1 MNRNPIVS
9 QEKWNAARKQ
19 LLAKEK
25 QLTHLRDQINA
36 ERSKLP
42 WVRVDKEYLFEGPNG
57 KETLAQL
64 FDGRSQLIIYHFMF
78 GPDWEQGCVG
88 CSFLSDHL
96 DGSLIHI
103 EHHDVTYVAVS
114 RAPWDKIAAF
124 QKRMGWQFKWR
135 SSFGS
140 DFNYD
145 YHVSFKPEEI
155 ATGAVYYNF
164 EMQKPHGEESHG
176 LSVFYKDEDGTIF
189 HTYSSYSRAGEN
201 YLGTYQLLD
210 ITPKGRDE
218 NGPNFA
224 FPDWAK
230 HHDKY

>member
-1 MNRNPIVS
+1 MDKNAIVS
-9 QEKWNAARKQ
+9 REEWIAARKQ
-19 LLAKEK
+19 LLAREK
-25 QLTHLRDQINA
+25 HLTHLRDEINA

-42 WVRVDKEYLFEGPNG
+42 WVRVDKDYVFDGPDG

-78 GPDWEQGCVG
+78 GPEWEQGCVG
-88 CSFLSDHL
+88 CSFLADHL

-103 EHHDVTYVAVS
+103 QNHDVAWVAVS
-114 RAPWDKIAAF
+114 RAPWAKIAAF

-155 ATGAVYYNF
+155 AAGEVYYNF

-176 LSVFYKDEDGTIF
+176 LSVFYNDEVGAIF
-189 HTYSSYSRAGEN
+189 HTYSSYARAGEN

-210 ITPKGRDE
+210 ITPKGRNE
-218 NGPNFA
+218 KGPNFA

-230 HHDKY
+230 HHDRY